1 MPKLSNWRNAKGNNY
16 KFIDHH
22 IKQQFDIG
30 GTQVFLHKYI
40 GPIESGDTGTATRE
54 RGDLSQPNYMGNDS
68 GMPWEHGITGSTEND
83 IQDLFYLENRD
94 RKYEPNVYE
103 MRGTYMVN
111 DNDFDLKQFGFFLS
125 SDNVMISFHYND
137 MVAKLGRKI
146 MSGDVLELTHLRDTD
161 LLDGGPAVNKY
172 FVVEDAQKSAEG
184 YDAHWHSHIWRCR
197 LSPMKNQQEFLD
209 ILERPATDVN
219 GDPINKT
226 LEEII
231 STLPADIMISEAIDN
246 EANRQIPFRNYE
258 HAHLYI
264 RPTVDPETG
273 EYIPFSSNKYPILLN
288 YGDGAPPN
296 GATLVGSG
304 KNWPETSADGDFFL
318 RTDYQPNVLFRR
330 AGNVWVREEIDYRSK
345 WSAAHDALRSLINR
359 TDTMRNPTTGE
370 RMEQRVSLSKVI
382 KPKNDF

>member
-1 MPKLSNWRNAKGNNY
+1 
-16 KFIDHH
+16 
-22 IKQQFDIG
+22 
-30 GTQVFLHKYI
+30 
-40 GPIESGDTGTATRE
+40 
-54 RGDLSQPNYMGNDS
+54 
-68 GMPWEHGITGSTEND
+68 
-83 IQDLFYLENRD
+83 
-94 RKYEPNVYE
+94 
-103 MRGTYMVN
+103 
-111 DNDFDLKQFGFFLS
+111 
-125 SDNVMISFHYND
+125 
-137 MVAKLGRKI
+137 
-146 MSGDVLELTHLRDTD
+146 
-161 LLDGGPAVNKY
+161 
-172 FVVEDAQKSAEG
+172 
-184 YDAHWHSHIWRCR
+184 
-197 LSPMKNQQEFLD
+197 MKNQQEFLD

-288 YGDGAPPN
+288 YGDGKPPN

-304 KNWPETSADGDFFL
+304 KEWPETSQDGDFFL

-330 AGNVWVREEIDYRSK
+330 AGNIWVREEVDYRSK

-359 TDTMRNPTTGE
+359 TATMRNPVTGE
-370 RMEQRVSLSKVI
+370 KMDQRVSLSKVI
-382 KPKNDF
+382 KPKSDF